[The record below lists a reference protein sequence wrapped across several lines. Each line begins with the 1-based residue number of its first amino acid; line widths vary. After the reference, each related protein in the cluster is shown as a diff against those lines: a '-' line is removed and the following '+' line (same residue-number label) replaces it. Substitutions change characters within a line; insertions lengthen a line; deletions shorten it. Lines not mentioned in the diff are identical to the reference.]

1 MPLYQSDWE
10 RKPAHVHAYRTKTS
24 NEIGHCHLI
33 EGFSQPANGSNDDK
47 HTHYYSGITSFENG
61 HYHRYYG
68 ITGPAIPK
76 VDGTHYHLLSGTTY
90 LAYNEPIEIA
100 YGGVVYQGNHKE
112 RHRHS
117 YRGHTFEIVG
127 NEPLNW

>member
-10 RKPAHVHAYRTKTS
+10 RKPSHVHAYRIITS
-24 NEIGHCHLI
+24 KEIGHYHLI
-33 EGFSQPANGSNDDK
+33 EGFSQPSNGSNYDK
-47 HTHYYSGITSFENG
+47 HTHFFAGVVSFENG

-68 ITGPAIPK
+68 ISGPAIPS
-76 VDGTHYHLLSGTTY
+76 VDGTHYHLLSGSTY
-90 LAYNEPIEIA
+90 LAYNEPVDIPH
-100 YGGVVYQGNHKE
+100 GGVVYQEGEKE

-117 YRGHTFEIVG
+117 YRGKTFEIVG